1 MYNTYLHESAVHGLN
16 IEGGFFGFPRP
27 AIVQALVNK
36 LGKNCH
42 THFSKRVSSY
52 SAPSFA
58 CSPVTLQF
66 TDGSA
71 AQCDVLIGADGIK
84 SSVRRY
90 MLEDLAR
97 WMDANAQIEDGSCLP
112 PSNEAETIRN
122 SVHPVWSGT
131 VAYRAMFPSG
141 ELAKK
146 VPAHQVLSTP
156 MCVRHHSSCPP
167 SLTELI
173 YHYRKHVKYSGSL
186 KVGSIVSLLLTSG
199 ILILVQ
205 HFVAYPVA
213 AGKFINV
220 TAYVSHPECA
230 GTLFDGPIVVD
241 VSPEEL
247 YRIFEGWETD
257 VLSIIEVNPHWT
269 SSTRCNTQELT

>member
-1 MYNTYLHESAVHGLN
+1 MGS
-16 IEGGFFGFPRP
+16 ISKGGFFGFPRP

-52 SAPSFA
+52 SAPSFS

-97 WMDANAQIEDGSCLP
+97 GMDAKAQIKDGCP
-112 PSNEAETIRN
+112 PSPSKEAETIRN
-122 SVHPVWSGT
+122 SVHSVWSGT

-146 VPAHQVLSTP
+146 MPAHQVLSTP
-156 MCVRHHSSCPP
+156 MCVRHRSSCPF

-173 YHYRKHVKYSGSL
+173 LHCRKLVKYSGSL
-186 KVGSIVSLLLTSG
+186 KVGSIDSL
-199 ILILVQ
+199 
-205 HFVAYPVA
+205 
-213 AGKFINV
+213 
-220 TAYVSHPECA
+220 
-230 GTLFDGPIVVD
+230 
-241 VSPEEL
+241 
-247 YRIFEGWETD
+247 
-257 VLSIIEVNPHWT
+257 
-269 SSTRCNTQELT
+269 